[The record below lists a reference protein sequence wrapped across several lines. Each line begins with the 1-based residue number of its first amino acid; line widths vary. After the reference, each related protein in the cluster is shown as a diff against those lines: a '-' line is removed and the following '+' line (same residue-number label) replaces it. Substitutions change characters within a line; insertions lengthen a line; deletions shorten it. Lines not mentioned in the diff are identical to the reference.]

1 MKPTKR
7 SCVTVAV
14 LGTMA
19 ATAAIA
25 VPSGSAQAPGATTL
39 TFFEPDASST
49 FRIIDN
55 APKSPVKNPMSG
67 KYRFSLG
74 DQIIFTVPLLD
85 KKGGTRQG
93 KLYVQG
99 AVVGGKTFRSVS
111 VETSGTYVLNDKSQI
126 AAAGHFKFSSSGPR
140 LAIVGGTGRY
150 EGARGSLS
158 SVSDKNDDSTDT
170 LTLLP

>member
-1 MKPTKR
+1 MRAKHI
-7 SCVTVAV
+7 AA
-14 LGTMA
+14 LG
-19 ATAAIA
+19 ATAALAAGGIA
-25 VPSGSAQAPGATTL
+25 AQGGSAQAPGTTTL
-39 TFFEPDASST
+39 TFFEPEANGT

-55 APKSPVKNPMSG
+55 APKSPRKNPESP

-74 DQIIFTVPLLD
+74 DQLIFTAPLLD

-93 KLYVQG
+93 KLY
-99 AVVGGKTFRSVS
+99 AAATIVGGKTFRDASA
-111 VETSGTYVLNDKSQI
+111 EATGTYVLTDKSQI
-126 AAAGHFKFSSSGPR
+126 NVIGHFSFSGDLR

-158 SVSDKNDDSTDT
+158 SMDDKNHNSTDT